1 MSADP
6 LGGFRERAENNDGE
20 KRTQLIGA
28 EHNHPSES
36 FIDRSENIRWTDH
49 RREVQ
54 MINGVAARP
63 IETCDKLGGAAQ

>member
-6 LGGFRERAENNDGE
+6 LGGFGERAGNSDGE

-28 EHNHPSES
+28 ELNHPSES

-54 MINGVAARP
+54 MINGVAARS
-63 IETCDKLGGAAQ
+63 IETCDQLGGAAQ